1 MTPSPYTDAVRRLLD
16 ILIVVAKKPVC
27 TAYDIAKELGLPM
40 SSTYQA
46 VNELE
51 RLSWLAR
58 DEEGFLLVG
67 AVPQQ
72 VALTALGYDFAA
84 QRLPP
89 VIRYL
94 RDQTGET
101 VFAGSLRAELQIG
114 TFLVGF
120 NSGGVGFAP
129 FQCFNVAERTAFDQ
143 ASGAMSLRSF
153 SKERYDM
160 AGAAAEFLVV
170 PLRHGASRFAEGT
183 LVLGICWQ
191 SKDVDRH
198 MFLKRLVEVQEL
210 LAERKAGPIVRIPA

>member
-27 TAYDIAKELGLPM
+27 TAYDIVKELGLPM

-101 VFAGSLRAELQIG
+101 VFAGSLWTELQIG

-120 NSGGVGFAP
+120 NSGSVGVAP
-129 FQCFNVAERTAFDQ
+129 FQYFHVAERNVFDQ
-143 ASGAMSLRSF
+143 ASGATSLRSF
-153 SKERYDM
+153 SKDHYDI
-160 AGAAAEFLVV
+160 AVTAAEFLVV
-170 PLRHGASRFAEGT
+170 PLRYGTSLSAGGA

-191 SKDVDRH
+191 GKDVDRRL
-198 MFLKRLVEVQEL
+198 FLKRLVEVQEL
-210 LAERKAGPIVRIPA
+210 LAERKADPTGPS

>member
-1 MTPSPYTDAVRRLLD
+1 VRRLLD
-16 ILIVVAKKPVC
+16 IVVVVAKKPIC

-72 VALTALGYDFAA
+72 VALSALGYDFAM
-84 QRLPP
+84 QRFPP

-101 VFAGSLRAELQIG
+101 VFAGSLRTDLQIG
-114 TFLVGF
+114 PFLLGF
-120 NSGGVGFAP
+120 NSGSIGFTP
-129 FQCFNVAERTAFDQ
+129 FQCFHITERTVFDP
-143 ASGAMSLRSF
+143 ASGAMNLRSF
-153 SKERYDM
+153 SKEPYDIVR
-160 AGAAAEFLVV
+160 ATAEFLVV
-170 PLRHGASRFAEGT
+170 PLREGKPPNT
-183 LVLGICWQ
+183 DGILVVGISWQ
-191 SKDVDRH
+191 GDNVDLQT
-198 MFLKRLVEVQEL
+198 FLDRLVEIQEL
-210 LAERKAGPIVRIPA
+210 LQKG

>member
-101 VFAGSLRAELQIG
+101 VFAGSLRTELQIG

-120 NSGGVGFAP
+120 NSGSVGVAP
-129 FQCFNVAERTAFDQ
+129 FQYFHVAEHNVFDQ
-143 ASGAMSLRSF
+143 ASGATSLRSF
-153 SKERYDM
+153 TNDHYDI
-160 AGAAAEFLVV
+160 AETPAQILLV
-170 PLRHGASRFAEGT
+170 
-183 LVLGICWQ
+183 
-191 SKDVDRH
+191 
-198 MFLKRLVEVQEL
+198 
-210 LAERKAGPIVRIPA
+210 PIR